1 MSAGAN
7 AMSGRDIAGR
17 AINGRLQD
25 KIALVLGAGSSGPG
39 WGNGKATAVA
49 FARAGAKVVC
59 VDRNVEAAQET
70 AKLIADEDGV
80 ALALRCDVTQAED
93 VARVVEQTL
102 SMFGRVDILDNNVGI
117 AITGGVVELDEAE
130 WDRAFSVNLKSC
142 FLAMKHVIPAMER
155 QGGGAIINIS
165 SVASIRFTRIA
176 YASYAASKAAMN
188 QLTRVTAAQY
198 AAKKIRVNAILPG
211 LMKTPMVA
219 GTAGLVAGYAGGDVE
234 KMWAERDRQCPMG
247 HMGTAWDVA
256 HAAVFLASD
265 EAAYIT
271 GVELPVDGGLTLGY

>member
-1 MSAGAN
+1 
-7 AMSGRDIAGR
+7 MSGRDIAGR
-17 AINGRLQD
+17 AIDGRLQG

-59 VDRNVEAAQET
+59 VDLNMEAAQET

-80 ALALRCDVTQAED
+80 ALALRCDVTRAED
-93 VARVVEQTL
+93 IARVVEQTAA
-102 SMFGRVDILDNNVGI
+102 MFGRIDILDNNVGI
-117 AITGGVVELDEAE
+117 AVTGGVVELDEAE
-130 WDRAFSVNLKSC
+130 WDRAFAVNLKSC
-142 FLAMKHVIPAMER
+142 FLAMKHVIPVMER
-155 QGGGAIINIS
+155 QGGGAIVNIS
-165 SVASIRFTRIA
+165 SIASIRFTRVA

-198 AAKKIRVNAILPG
+198 APKKIRVNAILPG

-219 GTAGLVAGYAGGDVE
+219 GTAGLAQAYAGGDVE
-234 KMWAERDRQCPMG
+234 AMWKARDAQCPMG

-256 HAAVFLASD
+256 HAAVFLSSD
-265 EAAYIT
+265 EAGYIT
-271 GVELPVDGGLTLGY
+271 GVELAVDGGLTLGY